1 MISCVPSSVLEPG
14 SSRHMPEVGLT
25 SSLVPSASHCWLAP
39 PLHGHH
45 STSVPSVYLAP
56 VMSRQSPSM
65 VSVPLLLT
73 VQFCAAVLPSHAHI
87 CTLLPSVALAL
98 LLSTQS
104 ELSSPATIVP
114 VAPLPLLDPP

>member
-1 MISCVPSSVLEPG
+1 MISCVPSAVLEAG

-25 SSLVPSASHCWLAP
+25 SSLLPSASHCWLAP

-56 VMSRQSPSM
+56 VMSRQPPSM
-65 VSVPLLLT
+65 VSVPLLVT
-73 VQFCAAVLPSHAHI
+73 VQFCAAVPSHAHI
-87 CTLLPSVALAL
+87 CTLLPSVPLPL

-104 ELSSPATIVP
+104 ELSSRATI
-114 VAPLPLLDPP
+114 A

>member
-1 MISCVPSSVLEPG
+1 MSCVPSVGLEAG
-14 SSRHMPEVGLT
+14 ASRHMPEVGLT
-25 SSLVPSASHCWLAP
+25 SSSLSASHCWLAP
-39 PLHGHH
+39 PLHRHP
-45 STSVPSVYLAP
+45 SISVPSVYLAP
-56 VMSRQSPSM
+56 VMSMQPPSM

-87 CTLLPSVALAL
+87 CTLLPSVPLPL

-114 VAPLPLLDPP
+114 VAPPLLD